1 MHKCGEYAGIVSD
14 KCLNVQSPFE
24 MQEVTVSLAKYIILK
39 VQCDL
44 LNFQGS

>member
-1 MHKCGEYAGIVSD
+1 MPALCQISVLTYSQA
-14 KCLNVQSPFE
+14 FE